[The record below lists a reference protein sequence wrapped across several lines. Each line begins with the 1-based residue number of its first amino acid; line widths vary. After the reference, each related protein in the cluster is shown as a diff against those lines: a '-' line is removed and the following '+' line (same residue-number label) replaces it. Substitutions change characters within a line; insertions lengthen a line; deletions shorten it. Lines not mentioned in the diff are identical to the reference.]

1 MISLCLFVCF
11 WMEMACSREQ
21 IFRQAYDSQHPL
33 IMHAK
38 HAVAKTAD
46 PFEHIRLLHAG
57 PSLFLASLSRHFH
70 LVRGHSLIRS
80 ITRSAITSAARCQSN
95 FCSSQGIAWNFIP
108 ECAPHFGGLWEA
120 AVKSMKKHLSLVV
133 GNARQLLSTTDSF
146 KYSHCEFKKRART
159 NIRHVNKL
167 APLLSCCLRQ
177 NVKHRA
183 FVVHS
188 LPPYSVT
195 IQLAMTVVSLL

>member
-21 IFRQAYDSQHPL
+21 NSRQAYGSQHPL

-57 PSLFLASLSRHFH
+57 PSLFLVSLSRHFH

-80 ITRSAITSAARCQSN
+80 ITRSAITSAARCQRN
-95 FCSSQGIAWNFIP
+95 
-108 ECAPHFGGLWEA
+108 
-120 AVKSMKKHLSLVV
+120 HLIS
-133 GNARQLLSTTDSF
+133 ARLKALHGTSFPNVLLTL
-146 KYSHCEFKKRART
+146 T
-159 NIRHVNKL
+159 NYGR
-167 APLLSCCLRQ
+167 RQ
-177 NVKHRA
+177 SKV
-183 FVVHS
+183 
-188 LPPYSVT
+188 
-195 IQLAMTVVSLL
+195 